1 MRRAAV
7 LSVFLLLAAVTVA
20 GAAEAVA
27 HALHAP
33 GLRPW
38 LLASYRLLKAA
49 VICAFAA
56 FVAVRPPARH
66 STRDPLALS
75 ACGAAMAATMA
86 LKAFSGSTS
95 TGTVLAGETIALVGC
110 AWLLASALALG
121 RCFSILPEVRG
132 LVTRGPYRLVRHP
145 VYLGEL
151 TACAGLVIASPSGW
165 NVTFAAGFFLA
176 QAIRIRLEE
185 EALTK
190 EFPEYAEYAATT
202 ARIVPRL
209 RTGVRRATVAGG
221 RA

>member
-1 MRRAAV
+1 MKRAAV
-7 LSVFLLLAAVTVA
+7 LGIFLLLAAVTVM

-27 HALHAP
+27 HALNAP

-56 FVAVRPPARH
+56 FVAVRPPARR

-75 ACGAAMAATMA
+75 ACGAAMAATMG

-95 TGTVLAGETIALVGC
+95 TGIVLAGETVALVGC

-121 RCFSILPEVRG
+121 RCFSVLPEARG

-151 TACAGLVIASPSGW
+151 GAAAGLALGAPAARNLIAL
-165 NVTFAAGFFLA
+165 AALVAA
-176 QAIRIRLEE
+176 QLVRMRLEE
-185 EALTK
+185 RAL
-190 EFPEYAEYAATT
+190 ERAFPEYAAYAART
-202 ARIVPRL
+202 PRL
-209 RTGVRRATVAGG
+209 LPGLV
-221 RA
+221 

>member
-7 LSVFLLLAAVTVA
+7 LSIFLLLAGVTVV
-20 GAAEAVA
+20 GAVEAVV
-27 HALHAP
+27 HASHTP

-49 VICAFAA
+49 IICAFAA
-56 FVAVRPPARH
+56 FVAVRPPARR
-66 STRDPLALS
+66 STRAPLALT

-86 LKAFSGSTS
+86 LKAFSGATS
-95 TGTVLAGETIALVGC
+95 TGVVLVGEAVALGGC

-121 RCFSILPEVRG
+121 RCFSILPEARG

-151 TACAGLVIASPSGW
+151 TVCAGLVIASPSGW
-165 NVTFAAGFFLA
+165 NLTFATGFFLA
-176 QAIRIRLEE
+176 QAIRMKLEE
-185 EALTK
+185 DALTE

-202 ARIVPRL
+202 GRIVPQL
-209 RTGVRRATVAGG
+209 RASVRQGTVPGG
-221 RA
+221 RT